1 MGRHSLKR
9 GLDFLRSSS
18 SKIQNHYNP
27 STSRTLYLAGISG
40 ACNLFLGLGKILSGA
55 LSLSVFVCVNGGY
68 TLGMVV
74 ARSCALAGFLRAED
88 TREQYRYYR
97 WAGKI
102 LILASLL
109 YMAYSGWS
117 YFHPKYIAYHMYVA
131 LAIATFTFV
140 EIGWNIRGVIVNRK
154 NNTPLLHALKT
165 ITLAASLISLV
176 LTQSAILSFAQGGYH
191 DPPPNALLGVLMG
204 ACAALLGGFM
214 LWRIKRIEAER
225 RDETGGMTQ

>member
-27 STSRTLYLAGISG
+27 STSRTLYLAGISR

-88 TREQYRYYR
+88 TREQYRY
-97 WAGKI
+97 
-102 LILASLL
+102 
-109 YMAYSGWS
+109 
-117 YFHPKYIAYHMYVA
+117 
-131 LAIATFTFV
+131 
-140 EIGWNIRGVIVNRK
+140 
-154 NNTPLLHALKT
+154 
-165 ITLAASLISLV
+165 
-176 LTQSAILSFAQGGYH
+176 
-191 DPPPNALLGVLMG
+191 
-204 ACAALLGGFM
+204 
-214 LWRIKRIEAER
+214 
-225 RDETGGMTQ
+225 